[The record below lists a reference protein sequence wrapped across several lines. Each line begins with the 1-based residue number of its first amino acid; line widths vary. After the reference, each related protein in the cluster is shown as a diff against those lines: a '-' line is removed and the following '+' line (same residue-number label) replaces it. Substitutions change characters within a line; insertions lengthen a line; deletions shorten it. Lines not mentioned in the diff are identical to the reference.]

1 MKIPPEI
8 TYRNV
13 EKTEAIDSLVKEKI
27 AKLEQFCDYMN
38 SCHVVIEQ
46 DNENPSSGSPYRVS
60 IDITV
65 PHSREI
71 AVVKNP
77 NEGKQYTPL
86 EAVIRD
92 AFEAARR
99 QVSSLSKEQQGV
111 RKTHP
116 EQEVS
121 AVVVK
126 LFPEAEYGFI
136 KAIDTGKE
144 IYFHKNSVVDDF
156 DRIQVGTGVRYK
168 ETLGE
173 MGPQATTVKILDK
186 HRITDKQS
194 SDPESTAESDVP
206 SAVEK
211 PLGWK

>member
-8 TYRNV
+8 TYRNL
-13 EKTEAIDSLVKEKI
+13 EKTAAIDNLIHEKI
-27 AKLEQFCDYMN
+27 AKLEQFCDYLN
-38 SCHVVIEQ
+38 SCHVVVEK
-46 DNENPSSGSPYRVS
+46 DADHPSSGSPYRVS

-71 AVVKNP
+71 AVVENP
-77 NEGKQYTPL
+77 DRGKQYPPL

-99 QVSSLSKEQQGV
+99 QVVSLSNEQQGV

-121 AVVVK
+121 AVVNK
-126 LFPEAEYGFI
+126 LFPEQGYGFL
-136 KAIDTGKE
+136 KVVDTGEE
-144 IYFHKNSVVDDF
+144 IYFHHNSVVDGF
-156 DRIQVGTGVRYK
+156 ENLVIGTGVRYK

-173 MGPQATTVKILDK
+173 MGLQATTVKILDK
-186 HRITDKQS
+186 VQ
-194 SDPESTAESDVP
+194 
-206 SAVEK
+206 
-211 PLGWK
+211 